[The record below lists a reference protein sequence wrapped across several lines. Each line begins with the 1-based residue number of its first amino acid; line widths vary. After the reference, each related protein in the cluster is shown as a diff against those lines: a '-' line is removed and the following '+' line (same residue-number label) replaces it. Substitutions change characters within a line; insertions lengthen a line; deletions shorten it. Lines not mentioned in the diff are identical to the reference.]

1 MKHGLLRFIV
11 VAGLGLALSSAAV
24 AQRVLGG
31 YKDAPVDDP
40 EVVAAAEAAVSEQ
53 GQKQEAP
60 ISLVSVEKAERQVVA
75 GTNFRMCLK
84 VEIDDETQDVKVV
97 VFRSLQ
103 KEYSLKSWEEASCG
117 ESGGDGAHASR
128 VISVTRVGPN
138 ESKPVEVAPLT
149 DPVATFSGARVVH
162 NITVKGQKG
171 MRVHASF
178 RVRYGLN
185 VPCRM
190 IAYFFEQD
198 GTALDSSDRSYTT
211 QQGKVSASALF
222 TPQYD
227 PAVYNDLQI
236 FIPYEALN
244 MEGGDTYNLKFY
256 LALYDNEGQRFFG
269 KSGWY
274 TFRLTMP

>member
-11 VAGLGLALSSAAV
+11 LAGLGLALSSAAV

-31 YKDAPVDDP
+31 YKEAPVDDP
-40 EVVAAAEAAVSEQ
+40 EVVAAADFAVSDQ
-53 GQKQEAP
+53 GAKQETP
-60 ISLVSVEKAERQVVA
+60 IALVSVEKAERQVVA
-75 GTNFRMCLK
+75 GTNFRLCLK
-84 VEIDDETQDVKVV
+84 VEVDDETQEVKVL

-117 ESGGDGAHASR
+117 ESGGDRAHATR
-128 VISVTRVGPN
+128 LISVTPVVFN
-138 ESKPVEVAPLT
+138 EAKPIGMAPLT

-162 NITVKGQKG
+162 NITVKGKKG

-178 RVRYGLN
+178 NVRYGLD

-190 IAYFFEQD
+190 IAYFFEAD
-198 GTALDSSDRSYTT
+198 GTALESSDRNYTT
-211 QQGKVSASALF
+211 QQGKVSASAFF

-244 MEGGDTYNLKFY
+244 MESGDTYNLKFY